1 MHCTSST
8 AFQVRTVRT
17 DDSTAD
23 HGLRNRLRVW
33 GPAAGWAAVLFLLSA
48 WPDPGGIPAFPFSD
62 KVTHVGL
69 YGILGIALGYGWSR
83 SPRPIA
89 HGILIALGALYGVTD
104 EWHQVFVP
112 GRVPDVADWLVD
124 VLGLILGYG
133 AVVVF
138 IYRLKRPIQMNGT
151 E

>member
-1 MHCTSST
+1 MGT
-8 AFQVRTVRT
+8 RR
-17 DDSTAD
+17 
-23 HGLRNRLRVW
+23 RLGC
-33 GPAAGWAAVLFLLSA
+33 GPFLLSA